1 MITFDV
7 TEDDQRA
14 WMQFAIDEQGRVGA
28 LRLAFSML
36 FILVGAIFGMAVADF
51 PGLGI
56 GAAIGAFLAVTVVP
70 VAMRHSVRQQIDQA
84 IASAP
89 DGSVGPVTLQ
99 LTVDQLTFSTS
110 AAHSTW
116 NRSSIRR
123 VAVRGDHAFI
133 MFGPSNGLVV
143 PLHEQADERHRF
155 IDALNSGT
163 VPTAPDDE
171 PPRSHAN

>member
-14 WMQFAIDEQGRVGA
+14 WMQFVIDEQGRVGA

-36 FILVGAIFGMAVADF
+36 VVLIGAIFGMAVADF
-51 PGLGI
+51 TGLAM
-56 GAAIGAFLAVTVVP
+56 GAGAGGVLAVTVVP
-70 VAMRHSVRQQIDQA
+70 AALRRSVRSQIDQA

-89 DGSVGPVTLQ
+89 DGSLGRITLE
-99 LTVDQLTFSTS
+99 LTTDRITYTTS
-110 AAHSTW
+110 AAHATW
-116 NRSSIRR
+116 SRNAIRR

-143 PLHEQADERHRF
+143 PLRDHTGDRHRF
-155 IDALNSGT
+155 IDALNRGS
-163 VPTAPDDE
+163 VPTDDSS
-171 PPRSHAN
+171 PSRHGD